1 MLVVGGVGGVDLGSS
16 MFGEQRGQR
25 FVEQCGIVEFRPQ
38 ISRILEQRFV
48 DGGADSDP
56 RHAIIMPQLCH
67 LCNVFRLPPRRPFNE
82 EIVGSDEPGGEQ
94 RYFCVQFPDGVS
106 SITFELTENDL

>member
-1 MLVVGGVGGVDLGSS
+1 
-16 MFGEQRGQR
+16 
-25 FVEQCGIVEFRPQ
+25 
-38 ISRILEQRFV
+38 
-48 DGGADSDP
+48 
-56 RHAIIMPQLCH
+56 MPQLCH

>member
-1 MLVVGGVGGVDLGSS
+1 ML
-16 MFGEQRGQR
+16 
-25 FVEQCGIVEFRPQ
+25 
-38 ISRILEQRFV
+38 
-48 DGGADSDP
+48 
-56 RHAIIMPQLCH
+56 QLCH

-106 SITFELTENDL
+106 SITFELTEMTSDLNL